1 MRRRR
6 ATTVPTVI
14 VFDPGEHPP
23 GRAQGLLSSVIVPR
37 PIAMISTAN
46 SDGSVNVAPFSYFM
60 PVTGHP
66 PLLAVTMGG
75 RHERADQPKDTWA
88 NVTRTN
94 EFVVNVTVDAMADKI
109 EAAAIEF
116 PYGVSEL
123 DILGWHAIPSVKVT
137 HPSLAESPV
146 HLECRVHRIVDLGDE
161 GVAFSTVHLVVA
173 EVVCVTLEPSV
184 CSADLH
190 IDPQVLRP
198 VGRMTFPRFVH
209 ASGDALFA
217 LERISWDEYQRSGR
231 LPGYAPEAG
240 E

>member
-1 MRRRR
+1 M
-6 ATTVPTVI
+6 PMI

-46 SDGSVNVAPFSYFM
+46 ADGTVNVAPFSYFM

-66 PLLAVTMGG
+66 PLIAVTMGG
-75 RHERADQPKDTWA
+75 RHERADEPKDTWA
-88 NVTRTN
+88 NTERTG

-123 DILGWHAIPSVKVT
+123 DILGWHTTPSIKVG
-137 HPSLAESPV
+137 HPGLAESPV
-146 HLECRVHRIVDLGDE
+146 HLECRVHTVVDLGDD

-173 EVVCVTLEPSV
+173 EVVCITLDPGV
-184 CSADLH
+184 CSPDLR
-190 IDPQVLRP
+190 IDPQRLRP
-198 VGRMTFPRFVH
+198 IGRMTFPRFVRAH
-209 ASGDALFA
+209 GDALFA
-217 LERISWDEYQRSGR
+217 LERITWDDYLRTGQ
-231 LPGYAPEAG
+231 LPGYGPADA
-240 E
+240 